1 MKKFFAWVWAQICAA
16 YNWIIAQLDKVR
28 KDLLY
33 SFITGILG
41 AAFCAIVLKV
51 EWVWWPI
58 LMVAFIREFIPL
70 FCGRSFRVSNFLS
83 ALIGGLLIWGFQ
95 LIS

>member
-16 YNWIIAQLDKVR
+16 YNWVIAQLDKVR
-28 KDLLY
+28 RDRLY
-33 SFITGILG
+33 AFATGMIL

-51 EWVWWPI
+51 EWAWWPVLI
-58 LMVAFIREFIPL
+58 VAFIREFINNWREKGFDFINL
-70 FCGRSFRVSNFLS
+70 IS
-83 ALIGGLLIWGFQ
+83 AVIGALLIWVFQ